1 MDQGGYAVVADNLSF
16 TYVHN
21 NTQTE
26 ALRRVSFGVRRDEFV
41 SIIGPSGCGKTT
53 VLRLVADLLQPTS
66 GRLLVNG
73 KSPAEAR
80 EGHEFSFMFQD
91 AALLEWRTALGNVM
105 LPLELMGANKA
116 EARQTAEK
124 LLDLVGLSGFENRFP
139 RQLSGGM
146 RQRVCMG
153 RALATNPPLLLMDEP
168 FAALDQIT
176 RHRLN
181 FELLRIWSTT
191 DSTVLFVTHNIREA
205 ILLSDRVIV
214 LTTRPGT
221 VKDVM
226 NVGLPRPRTEELSR
240 SPEFNE
246 LHVQGEQ
253 LLEEAIHESRNDK
266 GQ

>member
-1 MDQGGYAVVADNLSF
+1 MDEGGYAVVADNLSF

-26 ALRRVSFGVRRDEFV
+26 ALRRVTFKVRRGEFV

-53 VLRLVADLLQPTS
+53 ILRLVADLIQPTS
-66 GRLLVNG
+66 GALIVNG
-73 KSPAEAR
+73 KLPAEAR
-80 EGHEFSFMFQD
+80 KAHEFSFMFQD

-105 LPLELMGANKA
+105 LPFELVGTNRA
-116 EARQTAEK
+116 EAKRIAEK

-191 DSTVLFVTHNIREA
+191 EATVLFVTHNIREA

-221 VKDVM
+221 VMDDM
-226 NVGLPRPRTEELSR
+226 HVGLPRPRTAELSM
-240 SPEFNE
+240 SAEFNE
-246 LHVQGEQ
+246 LHVRGEQ
-253 LLEEAIHESRNDK
+253 LLEEAIRES
-266 GQ
+266 